1 MRFHHRNPL
10 ASQRMPGIRDLGL
23 GRKPVE
29 AP

>member
-1 MRFHHRNPL
+1 
-10 ASQRMPGIRDLGL
+10 MPRISKLDL